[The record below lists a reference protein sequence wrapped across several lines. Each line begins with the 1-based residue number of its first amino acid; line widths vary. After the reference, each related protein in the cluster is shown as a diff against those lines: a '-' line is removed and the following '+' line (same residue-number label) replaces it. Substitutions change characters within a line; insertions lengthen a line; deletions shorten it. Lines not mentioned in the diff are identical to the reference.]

1 MTPFEA
7 TLWAAVS
14 VVVFAAALQGALR
27 LLPSLPSDS
36 AAQSLCQVVVYLVLL
51 VLLQTVYFS
60 KTRPRLVFATG
71 AGPWVFYPIAALLGI
86 AIHLPT
92 DAIYDA
98 ALARWPDTTPA
109 SEIFRTFAAQ
119 PAWRKVATGVGL
131 IVTTPLV
138 EEALFRGALFGTLR
152 RRNDALTVVVVTA
165 ILFAFV
171 HIQPQAFVPIGIVGA
186 ALAFLRVASG
196 SIWPSFIAHAT
207 FNAVTFFAL
216 AGAFGADVATSEGP
230 LPTAL
235 VVGGTVVTAGLLAFT
250 DHLRVRLQK
259 ATPSPEQE
267 PS

>member
-1 MTPFEA
+1 MTPFRPTGSRLGGRA
-7 TLWAAVS
+7 
-14 VVVFAAALQGALR
+14 AAALDGVLR
-27 LLPSLPSDS
+27 VMPSFPPTRQRSRSARWWSIWSSWSSCRPSIP
-36 AAQSLCQVVVYLVLL
+36 
-51 VLLQTVYFS
+51 

-109 SEIFRTFAAQ
+109 SEIFPHVRRAAH
-119 PAWRKVATGVGL
+119 VAQGRDRRG
-131 IVTTPLV
+131 PHRHDSPRR
-138 EEALFRGALFGTLR
+138 EALFRGSGTLR
-152 RRNDALTVVVVTA
+152 RRNDAVTVVVVTA

-171 HIQPQAFVPIGIVGA
+171 HIQPQAFLPIGIVGA

-207 FNAVTFFAL
+207 SNAVTFFAL

-250 DHLRVRLQK
+250 DHLWVKLRK
-259 ATPSPEQE
+259 ATPTPEQE